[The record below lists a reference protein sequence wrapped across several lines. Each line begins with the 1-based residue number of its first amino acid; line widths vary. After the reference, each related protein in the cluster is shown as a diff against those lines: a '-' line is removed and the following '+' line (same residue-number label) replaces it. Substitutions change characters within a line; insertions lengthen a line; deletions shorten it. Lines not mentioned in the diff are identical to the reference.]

1 MGHPM
6 SKTKSVYFSVV
17 VPIYQAAGCLQEL
30 IERLEKVL
38 SHITA
43 EYEII
48 LVDDHSQDSSWAM
61 IVALA
66 KQKMFIKGIR
76 LSKNFGQH
84 HAIAAGLDAA
94 CGEWIAVMDE
104 DLQDIPEE
112 LPRLLSKA
120 NYGYDVVLA
129 RRMNR
134 KHSWYVQGLSNAFY
148 LLLGYLTGEKQD
160 PAIGNFGV
168 YHKKVIAE
176 VVALKEPFRYFPSM
190 VRWVG
195 FRQTTFNVPHGSSKN
210 QVSGYDFS
218 KRFHLALNTLLAY
231 SDKPLRATIKLGFL
245 IALLGF
251 LFAFITLVRYFLGA
265 IIVPGYA
272 SLIVSVWVLSGIML
286 MTLGLVGLYI
296 GKIFEG
302 VKNRPIYI
310 VDQRT

>member
-1 MGHPM
+1 M
-6 SKTKSVYFSVV
+6 SSTPSIYFSVV
-17 VPIYQAAGCLQEL
+17 VPVYQAAVCLEEL
-30 IERLEKVL
+30 IARLERVL
-38 SHITA
+38 SSITA

-48 LVDDHSQDSSWAM
+48 LVDDHSQDSSWGM
-61 IVALA
+61 IEALA
-66 KQKMFIKGIR
+66 KQKRFIKGIR

-84 HAIAAGLDAA
+84 HAIAAGLEAVS
-94 CGEWIAVMDE
+94 GEWIAVMDE

-112 LPRLLSKA
+112 LPKLLSKA

-134 KHSWYVQGLSNAFY
+134 KHSWYVRGLSKIFY
-148 LLLGYLTGEKQD
+148 QILGYLTGEKQD

-176 VVALKEPFRYFPSM
+176 VVSLKEPFRYFPSM
-190 VRWVG
+190 IRWVG
-195 FRQTTFNVPHGSSKN
+195 FRQTTFNVPHGSSKIKI
-210 QVSGYDFS
+210 SGYDFS
-218 KRFHLALNTLLAY
+218 KKFHLALNTLLAY
-231 SDKPLRATIKLGFL
+231 SDKPLRATIKLGFF
-245 IALLGF
+245 IALIGF

-272 SLIVSVWVLSGIML
+272 SLIVSVWVLSGILL

-302 VKNRPIYI
+302 VKNRPLYI
-310 VDQRT
+310 IEQRT

>member
-1 MGHPM
+1 MI
-6 SKTKSVYFSVV
+6 KTNSVYFSVV
-17 VPIYQAAGCLQEL
+17 IPVYQAAGCLHEL
-30 IERLEKVL
+30 IARLERVL
-38 SHITA
+38 SQITP

-48 LVDDHSQDSSWAM
+48 LVDDHSQDSSWGM
-61 IVALA
+61 IEVLA
-66 KQKMFIKGIR
+66 KQKMFVKGIR

-84 HAIAAGLDAA
+84 HAIAAGLNAVS
-94 CGEWIAVMDE
+94 GEWIAVMDE
-104 DLQDIPEE
+104 DLQDMPEE
-112 LPRLLSKA
+112 LPKLLSKA

-129 RRMNR
+129 RRMDRN
-134 KHSWYVQGLSNAFY
+134 HSRYAQGLSNAFY
-148 LLLGYLTGEKQD
+148 LILGYLTGDKQD

-190 VRWVG
+190 IRWVG

-210 QVSGYDFS
+210 PVSGYDFS

-231 SDKPLRATIKLGFL
+231 SDKPLRATIKLGFF
-245 IALLGF
+245 IALMGF
-251 LFAFITLVRYFLGA
+251 LFALITLVRYFSGA

-272 SLIVSVWVLSGIML
+272 SLIVSVWVLSGILL

-302 VKNRPIYI
+302 VKDRPIYI
-310 VDQRT
+310 IEQRT